1 MSTLKTDAIEAATGT
16 NTDLELS
23 GKGTGV
29 PDIAAGFKVGGSAGV
44 PTASIQDDA
53 ITSAKIAD
61 DAVVT
66 AAIADDAITAALMA
80 DDAVG
85 VAQLSATG
93 TASSSV
99 FLRGDNAWA
108 AAGGGAW
115 NFMSTVNVT
124 GDVTSMD
131 ITGLDSTYATYAIA
145 FSGLKFDASANTL
158 FRLGTS
164 GGLIT
169 SGYKVNSYFTAGAA
183 TSMSIQTFTST
194 TSIRIDSSTNI
205 GNGDANSALSGMYFL
220 DRGTTS
226 AGSYPSLWGQC
237 HMIQDG
243 GDSCCIN
250 VAGTTAANADID
262 RFSMLPSS
270 GNIEAGRMTLWG
282 IAHA

>member
-1 MSTLKTDAIEAATGT
+1 MSTLKADVVTAQTT
-16 NTDLELS
+16 NGDVTLQ
-23 GKGTGV
+23 GNGTGV
-29 PDIAAGFKVGGSAGV
+29 PDLEAAFKVGGSAGV

-61 DAVVT
+61 DA
-66 AAIADDAITAALMA
+66 ITAALMA

-93 TASSSV
+93 TASASV

-131 ITGLDSTYATYAIA
+131 ITGLDSTYDTYAIA
-145 FSGLKFDASANTL
+145 FSGLKLDASANTL

-169 SGYKVNSYFTAGAA
+169 SGYKFNSYYTGGAG
-183 TSMSIQTFTST
+183 TSMIIYNSTSFS
-194 TSIRIDSSTNI
+194 SIRLDSSGNI
-205 GNGDANSALSGMYFL
+205 GPGDTNSAISGMYFL

-226 AGSYPSLWGQC
+226 AGSYPALWGQC

-243 GDSCCIN
+243 GDSSCIN